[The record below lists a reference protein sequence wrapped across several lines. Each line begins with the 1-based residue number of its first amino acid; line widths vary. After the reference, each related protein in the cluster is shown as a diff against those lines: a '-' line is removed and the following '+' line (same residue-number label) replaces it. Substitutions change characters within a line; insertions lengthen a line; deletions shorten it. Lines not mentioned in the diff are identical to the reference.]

1 MNIQQVSD
9 INQNHKRL
17 KHIQRFSEL
26 KETCS
31 YVFHP
36 INAFHLLHRII
47 KWIPKLSKVI
57 PSLDFQFSLPS
68 SQDANVG
75 AANGIA
81 DLQEHYNT
89 NPIDFIHGK
98 VQDYETGSIY
108 YSNSNLTSQETL
120 VIATAAKMAGYLD
133 SYVSWCKAALQVS
146 KLEKRDPKYLS
157 NIKKLI
163 QKAKSAHDEAY
174 NSFNFT
180 AKLDTFVR
188 LNEKPFLSSVATE
201 VQEKEFQ
208 LRYQDILSRYENVIY
223 KPTPYLELQNDLGH
237 RLDFY
242 LRRRSQSLCRGDFV
256 RHPILEMNL
265 YCLWLHHDDPY
276 LKLAP
281 FKLEYQ
287 HRHPEVTIIH
297 DFASPKELAKIRNLA
312 KGHMK
317 STPYITGKFK
327 YDILSDFQTNFYSLK
342 VELKQKKKNPILN

>member
-1 MNIQQVSD
+1 
-9 INQNHKRL
+9 
-17 KHIQRFSEL
+17 
-26 KETCS
+26 
-31 YVFHP
+31 
-36 INAFHLLHRII
+36 
-47 KWIPKLSKVI
+47 
-57 PSLDFQFSLPS
+57 
-68 SQDANVG
+68 
-75 AANGIA
+75 
-81 DLQEHYNT
+81 
-89 NPIDFIHGK
+89 
-98 VQDYETGSIY
+98 
-108 YSNSNLTSQETL
+108 
-120 VIATAAKMAGYLD
+120 MAGYLD
-133 SYVSWCKAALQVS
+133 SYVSWCKAALQVFFTNFFFFHFFSFNFFFHNLQVS
-146 KLEKRDPKYLS
+146 KLEKRDQKYLS